1 MIKTLRRII
10 KQDKERFVI
19 PKGVQQV
26 IPIRA
31 LWPDGIFLSAT
42 SSPNRIGSRIS
53 TTP

>member
-42 SSPNRIGSRIS
+42 NFPNRIDSRTS